1 MNAGFSGALG
11 RMSPRERSLVVTL
24 TLVVVVFAIVGAVWF
39 VRGKLKTKQDQIA
52 KNRTALAE
60 LHRLAGGYLEK
71 RAQIQAMQ
79 ERLKTNPDALSPD
92 SPVANVAIR
101 TKVRFRNSGDEDEQS
116 TMNKVL
122 QVTGDLKQRPLIQR
136 PRGQT
141 GPQIYRVD
149 KEFQMRRG
157 YVHVDDVFT
166 FLGDVEAL
174 DNLVFVSRLELVRWT
189 RDPDY
194 LQIKTLEASTLR
206 FEDEEKTE

>member
-1 MNAGFSGALG
+1 MNAGLSGSLG
-11 RMSPRERSLVVTL
+11 RMSPRERTLVVTL
-24 TLVVVVFAIVGAVWF
+24 LISVLVLVVAGAVWF
-39 VRGKLKTKQDQIA
+39 VRGKLKTKQDQLA
-52 KNRTALAE
+52 KNRSTLAQI
-60 LHRLAGGYLEK
+60 HKLAGPYLEK
-71 RAQIQAMQ
+71 RAAAEALQ

-92 SPVANVAIR
+92 SPVANAAIK
-101 TKVRFRNSGDEDEQS
+101 TKVRYRNSGDTDEPS
-116 TMNKVL
+116 SMNKVL
-122 QVTGDLKQRPLIQR
+122 QVTGDLKQRPLLQR

-166 FLGDVEAL
+166 FLGEVEAL
-174 DNLVFVSRLELVRWT
+174 DNLVYVSRLELIRWT

-206 FEDEEKTE
+206 FEEEEKPE